1 VGSDG
6 VMALLE
12 PVILLDVMQVITTD
26 DDGPL
31 HFSRDDNTLEDS
43 AADGHIAR
51 EGALLVD
58 VLTLDGGLRGLEA

>member
-1 VGSDG
+1 MSSDG

-31 HFSRDDNTLEDS
+31 HFSRDDNTPNQKQNT
-43 AADGHIAR
+43 
-51 EGALLVD
+51 GAIV
-58 VLTLDGGLRGLEA
+58 

>member
-1 VGSDG
+1 MGSDG

-31 HFSRDDNTLEDS
+31 HFSRDDNAPNQRKNTD
-43 AADGHIAR
+43 AI
-51 EGALLVD
+51 V
-58 VLTLDGGLRGLEA
+58 